1 MDKVAT
7 PLPLYNLPR
16 QRIEAPESQAA
27 WPHRTLPQLL
37 ADRVRTL
44 AGAVAINDGA
54 RAVTFAEF
62 GRLVDR
68 VAAGLARRDV
78 RPGDVVAYQLPTSLD
93 SVVLQYAIAR
103 VGAVASPISLLH
115 REHDLTYMLGLVQ
128 PRLIVSRP
136 VYRGVPY
143 GAMLAGVAREARLE
157 GASVAVEGGRL
168 VDTLGDPA
176 SPPAV
181 PDDPNRPLYIVW
193 TSGTTG
199 EPKGVVHTHNTGLC
213 GVSLKLERLRV
224 GAGDAMLIIT
234 PVAHHIG
241 IYAMNML
248 ALAGIRLVLIEAW
261 QPELACRLI
270 QDCRPTFTSGPP
282 TFLID
287 LLRCDALAQ
296 HDLGSLAIFSLG
308 GAPVPP
314 PLIDMAAE
322 KLPGCHILASYGTSE
337 EGYVTSAS
345 PDDPPGLSAESDG
358 RPLQHME
365 VRILGPDRRELGAG
379 EEGDLVV
386 RTPSVFAAYAYRPD
400 VTREAFLP
408 GGWRWTGD
416 RAIVRGTGAV
426 RITGRSKD
434 IIIRGGVNI
443 PVVQVEGALL
453 KHPSVGSVAIVAMP
467 DDRLGEKACAYVV
480 PRGEVTLQAIREFLQ
495 AQQIAPT
502 YWPERLELIDELP
515 MTASG
520 KVQKFRL
527 RAMIA
532 ETLNAEKG

>member
-1 MDKVAT
+1 MT
-7 PLPLYNLPR
+7 LPLENLPPE
-16 QRIEAPESQAA
+16 RIGAPESKAA
-27 WPHRTLPQLL
+27 WPHKTLSQFL
-37 ADRVRTL
+37 ADRVRTM

-54 RAVTFAEF
+54 RALTFAEF
-62 GRLVDR
+62 GGLVER
-68 VAAGLARRDV
+68 VAAGLARRGV

-103 VGAVASPISLLH
+103 AGAVASPISLLH
-115 REHDLTYMLGLVQ
+115 REHDLTYMLGLVR

-136 VYRGVPY
+136 AYRGVRY
-143 GAMLAGVAREARLE
+143 GEMLASVAREARLDDE
-157 GASVAVEGGRL
+157 TLTVDAGRL
-168 VDTLGDPA
+168 VDILGNSGA
-176 SPPAV
+176 SPAV
-181 PDDPNRPLYIVW
+181 SDDPNRPLYIVW

-213 GVSLKLERLRV
+213 GVGLKLERLRV
-224 GAGDAMLIIT
+224 RAGDAMLVIT

-241 IYAMNML
+241 IYGMNML

-261 QPELACRLI
+261 QPDLACRLI

-287 LLRCDALAQ
+287 LLRCEALGK

-322 KLPGCHILASYGTSE
+322 KLPHCHILSSYGTSE

-345 PDDPPGLSAESDG
+345 PDDPPQVSAVSDG
-358 RPLQHME
+358 RPLHSME
-365 VRILGPDRRELGAG
+365 VRVLGPDRRELGAG

-386 RTPSVFAAYAYRPD
+386 RAPSVFAAYAYRPD

-416 RAIVRGTGAV
+416 RAIVREDGTV
-426 RITGRSKD
+426 RLTGRSKD
-434 IIIRGGVNI
+434 IIIRGGINI
-443 PVVQVEGALL
+443 PVVQIEGALL

-467 DDRLGEKACAYVV
+467 DERLGEKACAFIV
-480 PRGEVTLQAIREFLQ
+480 PRGELTLQAIRECL
-495 AQQIAPT
+495 ASQQIAPT
-502 YWPERLELIDELP
+502 YWPERLELIDALP
-515 MTASG
+515 TTASG

-532 ETLNAEKG
+532 EKLRAEAG